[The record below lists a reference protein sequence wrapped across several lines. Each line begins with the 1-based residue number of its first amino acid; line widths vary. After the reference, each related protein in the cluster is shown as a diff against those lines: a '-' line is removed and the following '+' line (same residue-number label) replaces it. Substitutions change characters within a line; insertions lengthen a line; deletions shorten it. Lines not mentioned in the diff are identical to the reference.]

1 MKNIRKVFPAV
12 MVSVVCMATAACG
25 QNDSVAEQVASAEM
39 AMAESDVVTTRN
51 ICDGLMNRDHGS
63 YVATE
68 LARLSILYMQLHD
81 RTDDPDALQLATRCY
96 RDAFE
101 TNADSARMYYEH
113 LPVDQDKYAMTLA
126 TIVSTLDNPPA
137 PLEDDDPYV
146 SPDSIGMINN

>member
-1 MKNIRKVFPAV
+1 MTKKKSGSGFQMGTLLALVI
-12 MVSVVCMATAACG
+12 MCVVL
-25 QNDSVAEQVASAEM
+25 SVANS
-39 AMAESDVVTTRN
+39 
-51 ICDGLMNRDHGS
+51 
-63 YVATE
+63 
-68 LARLSILYMQLHD
+68 LSILYMQLHD

-96 RDAFE
+96 REAFE